1 MNELVDFR
9 GVRHG
14 NRNRANGA
22 AQGNRKSIVV
32 LSVRAELLQMEIIR
46 PIACLGPRGDL
57 CRKAS
62 R

>member
-22 AQGNRKSIVV
+22 AQEVVAMKNDVAMSLDGNGRV
-32 LSVRAELLQMEIIR
+32 
-46 PIACLGPRGDL
+46 PPPR
-57 CRKAS
+57 
-62 R
+62 